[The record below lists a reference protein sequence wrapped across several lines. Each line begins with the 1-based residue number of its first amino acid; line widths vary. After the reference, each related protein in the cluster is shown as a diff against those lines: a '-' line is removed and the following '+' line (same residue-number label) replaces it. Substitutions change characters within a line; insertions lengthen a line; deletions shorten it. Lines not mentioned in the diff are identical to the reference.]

1 MHGREA
7 FLLGSTRSPDCTVD
21 LKFIGHF
28 AATKVLQEQHA
39 LLLGLQELFPDTLDK
54 RPSILNPGRSIS
66 QESCRRFGKPER
78 HTRHLAQL
86 DMLFIYL
93 NVALRQH
100 AVLLTRHAAQG

>member
-39 LLLGLQELFPDTLDK
+39 LLLGLQEKLKNQTIFPDT
-54 RPSILNPGRSIS
+54 
-66 QESCRRFGKPER
+66 
-78 HTRHLAQL
+78 A
-86 DMLFIYL
+86 
-93 NVALRQH
+93 
-100 AVLLTRHAAQG
+100 